1 MPRKTQNDLSRLTV
15 EQILNGT
22 ALGSTQSVGHM
33 EVIPILDGGE
43 ASDDTFAPPNFSAGT
58 HGYGQVSLRNLS
70 ADLPT
75 IAPTG
80 AGWITSQA
88 AQDHATLTA
97 KFLKAGENKTI
108 DQAVCIQQTQGG
120 LIKQGEDTMM
130 VILPAALRAQ
140 ALAARGGG
148 ELGRL
153 WTPIANFN
161 RSMGISS
168 AGNLVEFLKHYQ
180 KELDEFVAEF
190 EIVPNQIG
198 AIVLINGQVVG
209 VERAPNMAFWQKLW
223 TPLIRVCYGSLAL
236 KARKVL
242 GNKPSPTRTR
252 LNVQEKSL
260 AGIAAALK
268 EARVESSRLVTAA
281 VDNIKATPLLY
292 TGNVED
298 KMLDAELLTVANTL
312 LAGQIV
318 LRGLK
323 TPYISLCAS
332 GA

>member
-1 MPRKTQNDLSRLTV
+1 V
-15 EQILNGT
+15 
-22 ALGSTQSVGHM
+22 
-33 EVIPILDGGE
+33 
-43 ASDDTFAPPNFSAGT
+43 
-58 HGYGQVSLRNLS
+58 
-70 ADLPT
+70 
-75 IAPTG
+75 
-80 AGWITSQA
+80 
-88 AQDHATLTA
+88 
-97 KFLKAGENKTI
+97 
-108 DQAVCIQQTQGG
+108 
-120 LIKQGEDTMM
+120 
-130 VILPAALRAQ
+130 
-140 ALAARGGG
+140 
-148 ELGRL
+148 
-153 WTPIANFN
+153 
-161 RSMGISS
+161 
-168 AGNLVEFLKHYQ
+168 
-180 KELDEFVAEF
+180 
-190 EIVPNQIG
+190 
-198 AIVLINGQVVG
+198 
-209 VERAPNMAFWQKLW
+209 AFWQKLW